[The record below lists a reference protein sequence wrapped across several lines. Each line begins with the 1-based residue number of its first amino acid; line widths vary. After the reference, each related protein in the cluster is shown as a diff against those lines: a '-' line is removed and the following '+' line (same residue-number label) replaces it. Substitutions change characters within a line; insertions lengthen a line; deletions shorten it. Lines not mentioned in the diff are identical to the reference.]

1 MCNIMKACPAISDL
15 TLSLNIWSPDTVSGL
30 MKGLPLLE
38 NVKRVAIIA
47 GISCNI
53 PTNKAAQSLAGVM
66 AACIKDSWKS
76 MHTCRCS
83 WKWEH
88 GDSGNT
94 EHTCALK
101 TALCSAPALKTIHV
115 RIGPN
120 TSHAIFLP
128 LLEVQSLR
136 KIYITSYVFNHH
148 RDRRP
153 GHKIDLEAAMI
164 AECTQAFGK
173 RVVMQSDKVETSL
186 GVKKLAVPSV
196 ITPTVVSFVPLQG
209 LPEDVQDAIWS
220 RVMLFATDAN
230 HFYTDEELM
239 PGTRPRSVSPSS
251 GWGKQQCACGSL
263 WFHGDS
269 IYVLRLHAMPAVC

>member
-1 MCNIMKACPAISDL
+1 MYQGFLEVDGTCHSSEVHM
-15 TLSLNIWSPDTVSGL
+15 
-30 MKGLPLLE
+30 LLA
-38 NVKRVAIIA
+38 N
-47 GISCNI
+47 GTG
-53 PTNKAAQSLAGVM
+53 PQ
-66 AACIKDSWKS
+66 
-76 MHTCRCS
+76 HTCRCS

-173 RVVMQSDKVETSL
+173 RVVMQ
-186 GVKKLAVPSV
+186 
-196 ITPTVVSFVPLQG
+196 
-209 LPEDVQDAIWS
+209 
-220 RVMLFATDAN
+220 
-230 HFYTDEELM
+230 
-239 PGTRPRSVSPSS
+239 
-251 GWGKQQCACGSL
+251 
-263 WFHGDS
+263 
-269 IYVLRLHAMPAVC
+269 